1 MATSADLINLVTGL
15 IGFLFTLL
23 VFSYVLGDNPLFRT
37 AVYIFVGVSSGY
49 IAAVAWW
56 QVIVPRLVYP
66 LMAAIGS
73 GNMLNLGLMLAL
85 LFAVFL
91 LLAKISPRLSG
102 MGRIVMAFL
111 VGVGAAVTLAGALI
125 GTIIPQVLGTINAF
139 DMTGVAGKDIG
150 YFIEAIT
157 NGVIILAGT
166 ILTLAYFHF
175 GARPKAD
182 GSMRRLGLIEALA
195 WGGRI
200 FIGVALGAVFAGVYS
215 AALTALIERISSLIN
230 FILELLGKLQVL

>member
-1 MATSADLINLVTGL
+1 MAISADLINLVTGL
-15 IGFLFTLL
+15 ISFLFTLF

-56 QVIVPRLVYP
+56 LVVVPRLVYP
-66 LMAAIGS
+66 LMSAVAS
-73 GNMLNLGLMLAL
+73 GNMLDLGLMLVL

-91 LLAKISPRLSG
+91 LFAKASPRLSG

-125 GTIIPQVLGTINAF
+125 GTLIPQVFGTINAF
-139 DMTGVAGKDIG
+139 DVTSIIGKDIS
-150 YFIEAIT
+150 YFIEVII
-157 NGVIILAGT
+157 NGLIILAGT

-175 GARPKAD
+175 GARQKAD
-182 GSMRRLGLIEALA
+182 GSMRRLGLVEALA

-200 FIGVALGAVFAGVYS
+200 FIGIALGAVFAGVY
-215 AALTALIERISSLIN
+215 AASLTALIERISSLIN
-230 FILELLGKLQVL
+230 FILELLGKLQ